1 MKRILALVA
10 AIMMTF
16 ALCGCSDSGKSN
28 DKIISGNSITP
39 MPTKAE
45 EETTMVDATGLATVT
60 ATLVSVDSVQS
71 QIIIKDIYDGSNYVL
86 SYNGGTDVRSLYDN
100 VITMEQLDSGEIV
113 DVSYDVERKKA
124 KIVKPNKDV
133 FRTNNVRGF
142 KATYATSTITF
153 GSASYMYTDNLVVL
167 SGGMVLTPAEV
178 MSRDVVTVR
187 GIDNKI
193 YSVTVDKGHGY
204 LTFTGADEFIGG
216 MVEIGTSFL
225 YTVSE
230 DMMIVVPEG
239 KYEVTMSNGSVS
251 ATKNIYIA
259 KDMTVTMDFSEYKK
273 PVAKTGTVEFQIL
286 PKGTDL
292 FIEGNATDYS
302 QPVVLD
308 YGTYIINLL
317 SDDYDTY
324 TTRITVDST
333 YQVEKF
339 DLSQL
344 NKVPSGSGNGSGAG
358 GGGGT
363 TAPTTVAPT
372 TARPTVA
379 PTTVAPTTAAPTT
392 ATTGS
397 NTNETPAVT
406 TGSVKVTI
414 SEPAGAGV
422 YVNNVY
428 VGTAPVTINKDVG
441 EYVIT
446 FKRSGYITKSYIVD
460 VDSSDGAQTLS
471 FPAMSEE

>member
-1 MKRILALVA
+1 MKKIFALFA
-10 AIMMTF
+10 ALMMTF

-28 DKIISGNSITP
+28 NKIISGNSITP

-100 VITMEQLDSGEIV
+100 VITMEQLASGEIV
-113 DVSYDVERKKA
+113 DVSYDVEKKKA
-124 KIVKPNKDV
+124 KIVKPNAEV

-142 KATYATSTITF
+142 KATQATSTITF

-167 SGGMVLTPAEV
+167 SGGLVITPAEV
-178 MSRDVVTVR
+178 MSRDMVTVR

-230 DMMIVVPEG
+230 NMMIVVPEG

-259 KDMTVTMDFSEYKK
+259 KDMTVTMDFSEYKT
-273 PVAKTGTVEFQIL
+273 PATKTGTVEFQIL

-302 QPVVLD
+302 EPVVLD

-317 SDDYDTY
+317 SDEYDTY

-333 YQVEKF
+333 YQVETF
-339 DLSQL
+339 DLSKL
-344 NKVPSGSGNGSGAG
+344 NKVPSGNGSGSG
-358 GGGGT
+358 GGNGGATAPTT
-363 TAPTTVAPT
+363 TAPTTSSPTTTAPT
-372 TARPTVA
+372 TTA
-379 PTTVAPTTAAPTT
+379 PTTTAPT
-392 ATTGS
+392 TTGS

-446 FKRSGYITKSYIVD
+446 FKRNGYITKSYIVD